1 MKKKEDARNVEKTR
15 FPVKFD
21 PNLGVSPRCLA
32 AYHGILNTG
41 TGLRYIT
48 HLCINPVPVFRIP

>member
-32 AYHGILNTG
+32 TYHRILNWIGVDDGMTRVERDS
-41 TGLRYIT
+41 GL
-48 HLCINPVPVFRIP
+48 L

>member
-32 AYHGILNTG
+32 AYHGILNWTG
-41 TGLRYIT
+41 VDDGMNEGCERQGGL
-48 HLCINPVPVFRIP
+48 L